1 MADGSSVR
9 NLEGGNDSSA
19 CSITSKSTSST
30 FNEREFILKL
40 LSEKRTLLAALHS
53 EKKEKLK
60 WKSEY
65 EKVVEQRSTLDR
77 SVQDDLTDLTGCT
90 TRLGTLTLNAEGDA
104 YQNESKILHNRV
116 REQERTIQSLRSQN
130 ASQVNQVAV
139 LRSEVIR
146 LAGSLSKLDVKVD
159 AELLKEQLTLYEEDF
174 QKEKDDKVNAQSKI
188 STLSEQ
194 LRDCQD
200 LISSLTVELDMYKT
214 AYEREKKEKEKML
227 LKSLQRDTRRTT
239 VSSENKRQNRPQQ
252 LPKPQLQVV
261 YPVVNTQ
268 AHEDDTRR
276 RQQLQRV
283 GVFTRDMQRS
293 PNYDLY
299 VDDGDPEQHWW
310 S

>member
-1 MADGSSVR
+1 MADGCSGR

-19 CSITSKSTSST
+19 CSSKPTTSTL
-30 FNEREFILKL
+30 NEREFILKL

-53 EKKEKLK
+53 EKKDKLK
-60 WKSEY
+60 WKNSF
-65 EKVVEQRSTLDR
+65 EKLVEERSTSDR
-77 SVQDDLTDLTGCT
+77 SEQDDKTGCIA
-90 TRLGTLTLNAEGDA
+90 RLGTLTLDDEGA
-104 YQNESKILHNRV
+104 AFQNESKILHKRI

-130 ASQVNQVAV
+130 ASLVNQVAV

-146 LAGSLSKLDVKVD
+146 LAGSLSKLDVQVD

-188 STLSEQ
+188 STLNEQ

-200 LISSLTVELDMYKT
+200 LISSLNVELDLYKT
-214 AYEREKKEKEKML
+214 AYEREKREKEKML
-227 LKSLQRDTRRTT
+227 LKSLQRDTRGRTT
-239 VSSENKRQNRPQQ
+239 FTSEIKRQNRPQQ

-276 RQQLQRV
+276 RQQLQRA

-299 VDDGDPEQHWW
+299 DNDGDLEPHWW